1 MNRHPDVL
9 SLQTFGSNGK
19 HVAFPE
25 IIDSVPIQI
34 AVMVLV
40 LTFQPRLVAA
50 ASIATGPRYTYHT
63 RASHDADLCK
73 HMEGVFN
80 ERFSALWDEPFL
92 DQRPWSRGR
101 WFVRV
106 SEAAGWRARLRNDLC
121 QVLRSK
127 QLAVGPILSFWD
139 LQNPS
144 NLSLPYQTRAHYSAG
159 RFILRNNA
167 A

>member
-92 DQRPWSRGR
+92 DRNDPGLADDGSYAFGGC
-101 WFVRV
+101 RV
-106 SEAAGWRARLRNDLC
+106 S
-121 QVLRSK
+121 STTTK
-127 QLAVGPILSFWD
+127 
-139 LQNPS
+139 
-144 NLSLPYQTRAHYSAG
+144 
-159 RFILRNNA
+159 
-167 A
+167 